1 MMMYERRRVLMTG
14 GGLYRVFKEGIA
26 RINGEITRSNGLTV
40 GNRIRVVTGGY
51 LSVKMDFTPY
61 KTLNFELSMLMDNET
76 NGITFGWGDSD
87 TTYFAN
93 DLKNTAETVIKS
105 FNISNVSGEKY
116 INIENAN
123 AIGNTDAYIHNI
135 WLGV

>member
-26 RINGEITRSNGLTV
+26 RINGEITRSYGLIV
-40 GNRIRVVTGGY
+40 SDSIGVSPSGY

-61 KTLNFELSMLMDNET
+61 KTLNFELSMAMDTET
-76 NGITFGWGDSD
+76 YGVNFGWGNSD
-87 TTYFAN
+87 TTFSAN
-93 DLKNTAETVIKS
+93 ETKNTAEKSVKS
-105 FNISNVSGEKY
+105 FDISKVSGERY
-116 INIENAN
+116 INIETAGV
-123 AIGNTDAYIHNI
+123 GNNTAFIHNI

>member
-26 RINGEITRSNGLTV
+26 RINGEITRSYGLTV
-40 GNRIRVVTGGY
+40 GNRIGVSAGGY

-61 KTLNFELSMLMDNET
+61 KTLNFELSMSMDTET
-76 NGITFGWGDSD
+76 YGINFGWGNSD
-87 TTYFAN
+87 TTFSAN
-93 DLKNTAETVIKS
+93 ETKNTAETSIKS
-105 FNISNVSGEKY
+105 FNISNVSGERY
-116 INIENAN
+116 INIETAGV
-123 AIGNTDAYIHNI
+123 GNNTAFIHNI

>member
-26 RINGEITRSNGLTV
+26 RINGEITRSYGLTV
-40 GNRIRVVTGGY
+40 GDRIGVSPSGY

-61 KTLNFELSMLMDNET
+61 KTLNFELYMALDTET
-76 NGITFGWGDSD
+76 NGVNFGWGNSD
-87 TTYFAN
+87 TTFLAN
-93 DLKNTAETVIKS
+93 ETKNTAETVIKS
-105 FNISNVSGEKY
+105 FNISSVSGEKY

>member
-26 RINGEITRSNGLTV
+26 RINGEITRSDGLTV
-40 GNRIRVVTGGY
+40 GNRITVSPSGY

-61 KTLNFELSMLMDNET
+61 KTLNFELSMSMDTET
-76 NGITFGWGDSD
+76 YGINFGWGNSD
-87 TTYFAN
+87 TTFSAN
-93 DLKNTAETVIKS
+93 KTKNTAETSIKS
-105 FNISNVSGEKY
+105 FDISKVSGERY
-116 INIENAN
+116 INIETAGV
-123 AIGNTDAYIHNI
+123 GNNTAFIHNI

>member
-1 MMMYERRRVLMTG
+1 MMTYERRRVLMTG

-26 RINGEITRSNGLTV
+26 RINGEITRSYGLTV
-40 GNRIRVVTGGY
+40 GNRIGISPSGY

-76 NGITFGWGDSD
+76 NGVNFGWGDSD
-87 TTYFAN
+87 TTFYAN
-93 DLKNTAETVIKS
+93 ELKNTAVKSVKS

-123 AIGNTDAYIHNI
+123 SIGNTDAYIHNI

>member
-26 RINGEITRSNGLTV
+26 RINGEITRSDGLTV
-40 GNRIRVVTGGY
+40 GNRIVVSAGGY

-61 KTLNFELSMLMDNET
+61 KTLNFELSMSMDTET
-76 NGITFGWGDSD
+76 YGINFGWGNSD
-87 TTYFAN
+87 TTFSAN
-93 DLKNTAETVIKS
+93 ETKNTAETSIKS
-105 FNISNVSGEKY
+105 FNISNVSGERY
-116 INIENAN
+116 INIETAGV
-123 AIGNTDAYIHNI
+123 GNNTAFIHNI

>member
-40 GNRIRVVTGGY
+40 GNRIGVVAGGY

-61 KTLNFELSMLMDNET
+61 KTLNFELSMLTDTET
-76 NGITFGWGDSD
+76 NGVNFGYGNSD
-87 TTYFAN
+87 TTFLAN
-93 DLKNTAETVIKS
+93 DTKNTAETSVKS
-105 FNISNVSGEKY
+105 FDISKVSGEKY

>member
-26 RINGEITRSNGLTV
+26 RINGEITRSDGLIV
-40 GNRIRVVTGGY
+40 NDRIGVSAGGY

-61 KTLNFELSMLMDNET
+61 KTLNFELTMSMNTET
-76 NGITFGWGDSD
+76 SGVKFGWGNSD
-87 TTYFAN
+87 TTYSAN
-93 DLKNTAETVIKS
+93 EFKNTDEIVIKS
-105 FNISNVSGEKY
+105 FDISKVNGERY
-116 INIENAN
+116 INIENAGVVGN
-123 AIGNTDAYIHNI
+123 YSAIIYNI

>member
-26 RINGEITRSNGLTV
+26 RINGEITRSYGLTV
-40 GNRIRVVTGGY
+40 GNGILISAGGY

-61 KTLNFELSMLMDNET
+61 KTLNFELSMAMDTET
-76 NGITFGWGDSD
+76 NGVKFGWGNSD
-87 TTYFAN
+87 TTFFAN
-93 DLKNTAETVIKS
+93 ELKNTAETSIKS
-105 FNISNVSGEKY
+105 FNISSVSGERY
-116 INIENAN
+116 INIENAGVV
-123 AIGNTDAYIHNI
+123 GNYSAYIYNI

>member
-26 RINGEITRSNGLTV
+26 RINGEITRSYGLNV
-40 GNRIRVVTGGY
+40 GNRIGVVAGGY

-76 NGITFGWGDSD
+76 NGIEFGWGDSD
-87 TTYFAN
+87 TTFFAN
-93 DLKNTAETVIKS
+93 ELKNTAEISVKS
-105 FNISNVSGEKY
+105 FDISKVSGEKY
-116 INIENAN
+116 INIKNSGAV
-123 AIGNTDAYIHNI
+123 GNTDAFIHNI

>member
-26 RINGEITRSNGLTV
+26 RINGEITRSDGLTV
-40 GNRIRVVTGGY
+40 GNRIGVSPSGY

-61 KTLNFELSMLMDNET
+61 KTLNFELSMSMDTET
-76 NGITFGWGDSD
+76 YGINFGWGNSD

-93 DLKNTAETVIKS
+93 DLKNTAETSIKS
-105 FNISNVSGEKY
+105 FDISKISGEKY

-123 AIGNTDAYIHNI
+123 AVGNTDAFIHNI

>member
-40 GNRIRVVTGGY
+40 SDRIGVSPSGY

-61 KTLNFELSMLMDNET
+61 KTLNFELSMLMDTET
-76 NGITFGWGDSD
+76 YGINFGWGDSD
-87 TTYFAN
+87 TTFFAN
-93 DLKNTAETVIKS
+93 ELKNTAETVIKS

-116 INIENAN
+116 INIETAGV
-123 AIGNTDAYIHNI
+123 GNTTANIHNI

>member
-26 RINGEITRSNGLTV
+26 RINGEITRSDGLIV
-40 GNRIRVVTGGY
+40 SDRIGISPSGY

-61 KTLNFELSMLMDNET
+61 KTLNFELSMSMDTET
-76 NGITFGWGDSD
+76 YGINFGYGNSD
-87 TTYFAN
+87 TTFSAN
-93 DLKNTAETVIKS
+93 ETKNTAETVIKS

-116 INIENAN
+116 INIETAGV
-123 AIGNTDAYIHNI
+123 GNNTAFIHNI

>member
-40 GNRIRVVTGGY
+40 GNRIRFLTGGY

-61 KTLNFELSMLMDNET
+61 KTLNFELSLAFDTET
-76 NGITFGWGDSD
+76 NGLNFGWGNSD
-87 TTYFAN
+87 TTFFAN
-93 DLKNTAETVIKS
+93 ELKNTAEKSVKS
-105 FNISNVSGEKY
+105 FNISNVSGERY
-116 INIENAN
+116 INIENSGAV
-123 AIGNTDAYIHNI
+123 GNYSAYIYNI

>member
-26 RINGEITRSNGLTV
+26 RINGEITRSDGLTI
-40 GNRIRVVTGGY
+40 GNRISVSAGGY

-61 KTLNFELSMLMDNET
+61 KTLNFELSMSMDTET
-76 NGITFGWGDSD
+76 YGINFGWGNSD
-87 TTYFAN
+87 TTFSAN
-93 DLKNTAETVIKS
+93 ETKNTAETSIKS

-116 INIENAN
+116 INIETAGV
-123 AIGNTDAYIHNI
+123 GNNTAFIHNI

>member
-26 RINGEITRSNGLTV
+26 RINGEITRSDGLTV
-40 GNRIRVVTGGY
+40 GNRIGVSPGGY

-61 KTLNFELSMLMDNET
+61 KTLNFELSMAMDTET
-76 NGITFGWGDSD
+76 NGVNFGWGNSD
-87 TTYFAN
+87 TTFFAN
-93 DLKNTAETVIKS
+93 ELKNTAEKSVKS
-105 FNISNVSGEKY
+105 FNISSVSGERY
-116 INIENAN
+116 INIENSGAV
-123 AIGNTDAYIHNI
+123 GNYTAYIYNI

>member
-26 RINGEITRSNGLTV
+26 RINGEITRSDGLTV
-40 GNRIRVVTGGY
+40 GNRIGVSAGGY

-61 KTLNFELSMLMDNET
+61 KTLNFELSLSFDTET
-76 NGITFGWGDSD
+76 NGLKFGWGNSD
-87 TTYFAN
+87 TTYYAKE
-93 DLKNTAETVIKS
+93 LKNTAETSIKS
-105 FNISNVSGEKY
+105 FDISKVSGERY
-116 INIENAN
+116 INIENAGVV
-123 AIGNTDAYIHNI
+123 GNYSAFIHNI

>member
-40 GNRIRVVTGGY
+40 GDIISVSPSGY

-76 NGITFGWGDSD
+76 NGIEFGWGDSD
-87 TTYFAN
+87 TTFFAN
-93 DLKNTAETVIKS
+93 ELKNTAEKSVKS
-105 FNISNVSGEKY
+105 FNISSVSGEKY
-116 INIENAN
+116 INIKNSGAV
-123 AIGNTDAYIHNI
+123 GNTTAYIHNI

>member
-61 KTLNFELSMLMDNET
+61 KTLNFELSMLTDTET
-76 NGITFGWGDSD
+76 NGVKFGWGNSD
-87 TTYFAN
+87 TTYSAN

-105 FNISNVSGEKY
+105 FDISKISGEKY

-123 AIGNTDAYIHNI
+123 AVGNTDAYIHNI

>member
-26 RINGEITRSNGLTV
+26 RINGEITRSDEITV
-40 GNRIRVVTGGY
+40 GNRIGVSPSGY

-76 NGITFGWGDSD
+76 NGIKFGYGNSD
-87 TTYFAN
+87 TTFLAKET
-93 DLKNTAETVIKS
+93 KNTAETVIKS
-105 FNISNVSGEKY
+105 FNISNVSGERY

-123 AIGNTDAYIHNI
+123 AVGNTDAYIHNI

>member
-26 RINGEITRSNGLTV
+26 RINGEITRSDGLIV
-40 GNRIRVVTGGY
+40 SDRIGVSPSGY

-61 KTLNFELSMLMDNET
+61 KTLNFELSMSMDTET
-76 NGITFGWGDSD
+76 YGINFGWGNSD
-87 TTYFAN
+87 TTFFAN
-93 DLKNTAETVIKS
+93 ETKNTAETSVKS
-105 FNISNVSGEKY
+105 FNISNVSGERY
-116 INIENAN
+116 INIETAGV
-123 AIGNTDAYIHNI
+123 GNNTAFIHNI

>member
-26 RINGEITRSNGLTV
+26 RINGEITRSDGLTV
-40 GNRIRVVTGGY
+40 GNRIGVEAGGY

-61 KTLNFELSMLMDNET
+61 KTLNFELSLAMDTET
-76 NGITFGWGDSD
+76 YGINFGWGNSD
-87 TTYFAN
+87 TTFSAN
-93 DLKNTAETVIKS
+93 ETKNTAETSIKS

-116 INIENAN
+116 INIKTAGV
-123 AIGNTDAYIHNI
+123 GNTTAFIHNI

>member
-26 RINGEITRSNGLTV
+26 RINGEITRSDGLTV
-40 GNRIRVVTGGY
+40 GNRIRVAAGGY

-61 KTLNFELSMLMDNET
+61 KTLNFELSLAMDTET
-76 NGITFGWGDSD
+76 YGINFGWGNSD
-87 TTYFAN
+87 TTFSAN
-93 DLKNTAETVIKS
+93 ETKNTAETSIKS
-105 FNISNVSGEKY
+105 FNISNVNGERY
-116 INIENAN
+116 INIKTAGV
-123 AIGNTDAYIHNI
+123 GNTTAFIHNI

>member
-26 RINGEITRSNGLTV
+26 RINGEITRSNGLIV
-40 GNRIRVVTGGY
+40 GDRIGVSPSGY

-61 KTLNFELSMLMDNET
+61 KTLNFELSMSMDNET
-76 NGITFGWGDSD
+76 NGVNFGWGNSD
-87 TTYFAN
+87 TTFSAN
-93 DLKNTAETVIKS
+93 ETKNTAETSIKS
-105 FNISNVSGEKY
+105 FDISKVSGEKY
-116 INIENAN
+116 INIETVGV
-123 AIGNTDAYIHNI
+123 GNNTAFIHNI

>member
-1 MMMYERRRVLMTG
+1 MMMYERRRVLITG

-61 KTLNFELSMLMDNET
+61 KTLNFEVSMLMDNET
-76 NGITFGWGDSD
+76 NGVRFGWGNSD
-87 TTYFAN
+87 TTFYAKET
-93 DLKNTAETVIKS
+93 KNTAETVIKS

-123 AIGNTDAYIHNI
+123 SIGNTTAYIHNI

>member
-26 RINGEITRSNGLTV
+26 RINGEITRSDGLTV
-40 GNRIRVVTGGY
+40 GNRISVSAGGY
-51 LSVKMDFTPY
+51 LFVKMDFTPY
-61 KTLNFELSMLMDNET
+61 KTLNFELSMSMDTET
-76 NGITFGWGDSD
+76 YGINFGWRNSY
-87 TTYFAN
+87 TTFSAN
-93 DLKNTAETVIKS
+93 KTKNTAETSIKS

-123 AIGNTDAYIHNI
+123 SIGNTDAFIHNI

>member
-26 RINGEITRSNGLTV
+26 RINGEITRSDGLTV
-40 GNRIRVVTGGY
+40 GNRISVSAGGY

-61 KTLNFELSMLMDNET
+61 KTLNFELSMSMDTET
-76 NGITFGWGDSD
+76 YGINFGWGNSD
-87 TTYFAN
+87 TTFSAN
-93 DLKNTAETVIKS
+93 KTKNTAETSIKS
-105 FNISNVSGEKY
+105 FNISNVSGERY
-116 INIENAN
+116 INIETAGV
-123 AIGNTDAYIHNI
+123 GNNTAFIHNI

>member
-26 RINGEITRSNGLTV
+26 RINGEITRSDGLTV

-61 KTLNFELSMLMDNET
+61 KTLNFELSMLMDTET
-76 NGITFGWGDSD
+76 NGVNFGWGDSD
-87 TTYFAN
+87 TTFFAN
-93 DLKNTAETVIKS
+93 ELKNTAETSIKS
-105 FNISNVSGEKY
+105 FDISKVSGEKY

>member
-61 KTLNFELSMLMDNET
+61 KTLNFELFMSMGTET
-76 NGITFGWGDSD
+76 YGINFGWGNSD
-87 TTYFAN
+87 TTFSAN
-93 DLKNTAETVIKS
+93 ETKNTAETVIKS

-116 INIENAN
+116 INIETEGVRNNNAF
-123 AIGNTDAYIHNI
+123 IHNI
-135 WLGV
+135 WLGG

>member
-26 RINGEITRSNGLTV
+26 RINGEITRSDGLIV
-40 GNRIRVVTGGY
+40 SDKIGVSNVGY

-61 KTLNFELSMLMDNET
+61 KTLNFELSMSMDTET
-76 NGITFGWGDSD
+76 NGVKFGWGNSD
-87 TTYFAN
+87 TTYSAN
-93 DLKNTAETVIKS
+93 EFKNTAETSIKS
-105 FNISNVSGEKY
+105 FNISNVNGERY
-116 INIENAN
+116 INIENAG
-123 AIGNTDAYIHNI
+123 AVGSTTAFIHNI

>member
-26 RINGEITRSNGLTV
+26 RINGEITRSYGLIV
-40 GNRIRVVTGGY
+40 SDRIGVSPSGY

-61 KTLNFELSMLMDNET
+61 KTLNFELSMLMDTET
-76 NGITFGWGDSD
+76 YGINFGWGDRD
-87 TTYFAN
+87 TTFFAN
-93 DLKNTAETVIKS
+93 ETKNTAETSVKS
-105 FNISNVSGEKY
+105 FDISKVSGEKY

>member
-26 RINGEITRSNGLTV
+26 RINGEITRSDGLTV
-40 GNRIRVVTGGY
+40 GNRIGVSPSGY

-61 KTLNFELSMLMDNET
+61 KTLNFELSMSMDTET
-76 NGITFGWGDSD
+76 YGINFGWGNSD
-87 TTYFAN
+87 TTFSAN
-93 DLKNTAETVIKS
+93 ETKNTAETSIKS
-105 FNISNVSGEKY
+105 FNISNVSGERY
-116 INIENAN
+116 INIETAGV
-123 AIGNTDAYIHNI
+123 GNNTAFIHNI